1 LYLFGEKEGGM
12 ETKLQIIP
20 LGLQTGFDKV
30 PAPKQKATNSKTSW
44 SKKTLYKPPQI
55 CLLKRYFD

>member
-1 LYLFGEKEGGM
+1 LH
-12 ETKLQIIP
+12 IIP

-30 PAPKQKATNSKTSW
+30 PASKQKATNSKKSW
-44 SKKTLYKPPQI
+44 SKKTLYKPTPI